1 MNKNSFELCSIAQ
14 LSNQNLLGHPVVPY
28 ARVIYT
34 TEFMAGKL
42 EPGKP
47 QNVLKIELYPSS
59 TLTIVR
65 QFGIYDNC

>member
-14 LSNQNLLGHPVVPY
+14 FSNQNLLGYPDVVPY

-47 QNVLKIELYPSS
+47 QNVLKIELYLV
-59 TLTIVR
+59 LTIVR